1 MPKNRQ
7 ILEAQEDRKKLY
19 EVELSFMEVGGGI
32 TSSQNFESYLL
43 PQTKVHFSC
52 LYYQPGCVCVCL
64 RVHLFFGAGPA
75 QGVFFSGCWSIVVSG
90 ISGHP
95 SDWVFPRSGL
105 DPSFRDEKMRK
116 CMKSWRALLECF
128 VVKSAERRFA
138 P

>member
-1 MPKNRQ
+1 MVSQVPK
-7 ILEAQEDRKKLY
+7 ILSRTYCHRPRFISHVCTTNQVAC
-19 EVELSFMEVGGGI
+19 V
-32 TSSQNFESYLL
+32 
-43 PQTKVHFSC
+43 
-52 LYYQPGCVCVCL
+52 CVCVCL